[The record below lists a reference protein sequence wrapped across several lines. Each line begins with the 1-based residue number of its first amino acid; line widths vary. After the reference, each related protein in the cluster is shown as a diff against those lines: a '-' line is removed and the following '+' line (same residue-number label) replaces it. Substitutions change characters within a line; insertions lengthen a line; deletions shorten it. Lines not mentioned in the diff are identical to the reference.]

1 MCVAVPAASDT
12 PLADTVANDQVHDL
26 LTSTAR
32 VQPTSKPAA
41 ESIPVDL
48 GPSDQELV
56 LPSTSVDLQD
66 SNSVS
71 VTPPSL
77 ADAVANDQVHDLLPS
92 TASVQP
98 TLKPAAES
106 IPVGLGP
113 SDQELVLPSTSVYL
127 QDSNSVSVTPPSSRK
142 RFHAVDISPYPK
154 CERSEKRQ
162 RRSQRAEILTSSPFK
177 KTLEAKELT
186 KKNAERRKEHK
197 QHEGSKKNIGQAKE
211 TKKTNKEN
219 QSDQLQAKTTRKN
232 EFRKGREKETMDT
245 TPCGIC
251 NTRFCDDVAQANG
264 RKWIC
269 CSVCSSWYHTEC
281 QGVEENC
288 RDFICISCEDESE

>member
-1 MCVAVPAASDT
+1 MFDGVLTDSSSLDKCAPVPAASDT
-12 PLADTVANDQVHDL
+12 PLADTVANDQV
-26 LTSTAR
+26 
-32 VQPTSKPAA
+32 Q
-41 ESIPVDL
+41 
-48 GPSDQELV
+48 DQI
-56 LPSTSVDLQD
+56 
-66 SNSVS
+66 
-71 VTPPSL
+71 
-77 ADAVANDQVHDLLPS
+77 PS
-92 TASVQP
+92 TANVQP

-106 IPVGLGP
+106 IPVGL
-113 SDQELVLPSTSVYL
+113 SDQELVLPSTSVDQLIPRPVPGSPTCDEMPAADL
-127 QDSNSVSVTPPSSRK
+127 QDSNSVSVTLPSSRK

-186 KKNAERRKEHK
+186 KKNAEWRKEHK
-197 QHEGSKKNIGQAKE
+197 QHEGGKKNKGQAKE
-211 TKKTNKEN
+211 RKKTNKEN
-219 QSDQLQAKTTRKN
+219 QSDQLQAKTARKR
-232 EFRKGREKETMDT
+232 EFRKGRENETMDT

-281 QGVEENC
+281 QGAEENC
-288 RDFICISCEDESE
+288 RDFTCISCEDESE